1 MIRLMVVDDH
11 PVFRYGLVA
20 LFESQGFEVVGQAAG
35 AAEAIAIV
43 RELQPDV
50 LLLDLGLPDASGV
63 SVAERLTALVPKTR
77 IVVVTMYD
85 DQGSVREAIAAGA
98 AGYVVKDAPPSQL
111 IAAVRAAE
119 QGAVVLSASVA
130 PSSGLAKVAL
140 TTDPF
145 GLTRRERD
153 ILDLVVRGLSN
164 PQIAE
169 RLAISG
175 KTVSNNVS
183 AILAKLGATDR
194 VEAARIARE
203 SYG

>member
-1 MIRLMVVDDH
+1 
-11 PVFRYGLVA
+11 
-20 LFESQGFEVVGQAAG
+20 
-35 AAEAIAIV
+35 
-43 RELQPDV
+43 
-50 LLLDLGLPDASGV
+50 
-63 SVAERLTALVPKTR
+63 
-77 IVVVTMYD
+77 
-85 DQGSVREAIAAGA
+85 
-98 AGYVVKDAPPSQL
+98 
-111 IAAVRAAE
+111 
-119 QGAVVLSASVA
+119 VVLSASVA